1 MICRFCGKRIPDRSQ
16 ICPKCGMMLEDGSSG
31 LKAVP
36 LSSPI
41 PGRDGSYHAVTGSES
56 SYADDSVREGM
67 RNSHSQ
73 FSRKTSASS
82 GHDNSPSSE
91 RGLFFWL
98 GVVALVTLI
107 AGMWGLV
114 ALIATLI
121 PVNLLYFGSL
131 LFWRRSPGCLADH
144 YGLIRTFITIALYL
158 FAGLMLVSFVNYLHL
173 LIVVPLFPGLLGLE
187 PATM

>member
-1 MICRFCGKRIPDRSQ
+1 MSILRQTDSRPFSDLPEVWHDVGRRQLRFES
-16 ICPKCGMMLEDGSSG
+16 CPFVLANRQRCL
-31 LKAVP
+31 
-36 LSSPI
+36 
-41 PGRDGSYHAVTGSES
+41 YHAVTGSES

-131 LFWRRSPGCLADH
+131 LFWHRSPGCLADH

>member
-1 MICRFCGKRIPDRSQ
+1 MPRKG
-16 ICPKCGMMLEDGSSG
+16 
-31 LKAVP
+31 A
-36 LSSPI
+36 
-41 PGRDGSYHAVTGSES
+41 GR
-56 SYADDSVREGM
+56 RW
-67 RNSHSQ
+67 
-73 FSRKTSASS
+73 
-82 GHDNSPSSE
+82 SE

-187 PATM
+187 PASQWWG